1 MSYPVFFSFVP
12 HSTSGIPFHVNTH
25 IITVTDDEES
35 HYVGCTIIYLAN
47 PLSWAFKLFPVFH
60 I

>member
-12 HSTSGIPFHVNTH
+12 HSTSGTPFHVNTH

-35 HYVGCTIIYLAN
+35 HYGTLWVYHN
-47 PLSWAFKLFPVFH
+47 LFSQSS
-60 I
+60 ILGI